1 MLSVWPETSIIVLL
15 YSFSTSATE
24 SRTPKKLGQH
34 GDAEAQLAKLRADNG
49 FAYQWAEIY
58 AQWSNAAKGLDA
70 LDVAFRLRNPGLRY
84 LKVDPLLNPLRRE
97 PRFQEIE
104 RELKFPN

>member
-1 MLSVWPETSIIVLL
+1 MRKYCATVRDNWLSQVCLAVI
-15 YSFSTSATE
+15 Y
-24 SRTPKKLGQH
+24 KKLGQH

-104 RELKFPN
+104 RELQFPN